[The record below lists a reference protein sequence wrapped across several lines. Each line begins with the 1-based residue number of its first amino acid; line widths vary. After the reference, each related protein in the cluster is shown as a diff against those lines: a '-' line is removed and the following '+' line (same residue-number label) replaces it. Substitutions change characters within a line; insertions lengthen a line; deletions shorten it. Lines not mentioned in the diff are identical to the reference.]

1 MIKLKNMSVIK
12 ENKTTKELREY
23 PKPKVISSIPNSLN
37 FKLEFN

>member
-23 PKPKVISSIPNSLN
+23 LKPELIS
-37 FKLEFN
+37 

>member
-23 PKPKVISSIPNSLN
+23 PKPELIS
-37 FKLEFN
+37 